1 MSHVQQIEEQAAA
14 ESRMDTAAWYREA
27 GYGDTKSIEALD
39 AEMADRE
46 ADREAEAEAAC
57 DTEITCAVCGETF
70 TGFGFERECYGCWVP
85 F

>member
-27 GYGDTKSIEALD
+27 GYDDSKSIEALD
-39 AEMADRE
+39 AEMDA
-46 ADREAEAEAAC
+46 REAEAEAAC